1 MRILLA
7 LLLWPLSCTA
17 EDVSFDWDWT
27 LSAATAQS
35 TDSPFFSPTDAERQ
49 TLDALLDVQTHWQ
62 GMTGRLALRATNV
75 LSSDE
80 EAHDGEVIIQEWFWH
95 HSFSSVDA
103 TAGKLRLDWG
113 VGYGYRPLDIFKPY
127 RRHPVGIQVEEGAGT
142 LLLSHFDAL
151 GDWSVVATDS
161 SWTQQEGSELEQ
173 AAQQKGI
180 GIRRYLLQGDTEWQ
194 GIAYYDDVRRG
205 LLAMSVISVLDP
217 AWEWHGSLLYQNR
230 YLSYVTDSSA
240 FAPELKTQSSGYQGL
255 LGLNWAS
262 LSGHNIIAEYWYD
275 SRAWSQSEW
284 QNVRQSALQWQ
295 NSPLAQSLAAGYSHA
310 NLVQHN
316 FMLHWTMA
324 ATAWREWSWS
334 RTQSWLDDFTP
345 TTDVL
350 IAPQDGGVI
359 ATQWFNYLAWDSGAT
374 SVEVEVAARFYTG
387 RSESAYANLPD
398 KHMIL
403 LNLKGKF

>member
-17 EDVSFDWDWT
+17 EDGSFDWDWT

-173 AAQQKGI
+173 AAHDI
-180 GIRRYLLQGDTEWQ
+180 CRFRETFRAFIHLAITEKAVPLDHPV
-194 GIAYYDDVRRG
+194 IDEINRI
-205 LLAMSVISVLDP
+205 LA
-217 AWEWHGSLLYQNR
+217 
-230 YLSYVTDSSA
+230 DSSQVPKISRLGDPKLVTVHRYERA
-240 FAPELKTQSSGYQGL
+240 TDL
-255 LGLNWAS
+255 LPR
-262 LSGHNIIAEYWYD
+262 IA
-275 SRAWSQSEW
+275 
-284 QNVRQSALQWQ
+284 
-295 NSPLAQSLAAGYSHA
+295 
-310 NLVQHN
+310 
-316 FMLHWTMA
+316 
-324 ATAWREWSWS
+324 
-334 RTQSWLDDFTP
+334 
-345 TTDVL
+345 
-350 IAPQDGGVI
+350 
-359 ATQWFNYLAWDSGAT
+359 
-374 SVEVEVAARFYTG
+374 VECARFICEADFRYIRVCEGPSCTLLFLDISKNHRRRWCSMEVCG
-387 RSESAYANLPD
+387 NRAKAAAYRKSKAERPS
-398 KHMIL
+398 
-403 LNLKGKF
+403 